1 MRPRG
6 TYDYSGTYRQSAG
19 QPVRRAGAPPMETP
33 GCLPRLLQGF
43 FTAFLVTFALGA
55 LALAVALFGYV
66 YIALQLPPAE
76 ELTSRVASFV
86 STRIYDRN
94 GVLLYEIDDPHGG
107 RRTLVKLSEI
117 SPYLIQATIA
127 TEDANFYQHPG
138 VDPVGLAR
146 AIYRAVQ
153 EREATIGGSTIPQQ
167 LVKLVFLSP
176 ERTIRRKIKEAVLAA
191 EISRRYSKDEILAI
205 YLNEIYYGNRAYG
218 IEAAAEVYFGKRASD
233 LTLAEAALLAGIPQ
247 APAVYDPFA
256 NPKAT
261 RERRSQVLRLMVK
274 NGYITEAEAQ
284 AAEAEPLPTAR
295 MPLDLKAPHFVMYVR
310 QQLEQRYGPE
320 VLYKAG
326 LQVTTTL
333 DYSLQVIAEEQVRQ
347 HVLALGDRHVTNGAL
362 VAIRPATGEV
372 LAMVGSRGFF
382 DPDIDGQVNV
392 AVRPRQ
398 PGSAIKP
405 LTYLAAFE
413 RGWTPATLIWDVET
427 EFPDGANPPYKPV
440 NYDGKF
446 HGPVLVRQALGNSYN
461 VPAVKALQ
469 FVGIPGL
476 LDMARRLGITTL
488 NRQDYGLSLT
498 LGGGEVTLLELTSA
512 YATLANGG
520 VRVPPAVIL
529 RIEDAHGR
537 VLESYS
543 PAREQA
549 VSPQHAYLIT
559 HILADNEARQPTF
572 GPNSVLRLSRPAAVK
587 TGTTNDFRDNWTVGY
602 TPDLAVGV
610 WVGNNDNTPMQN
622 VSGVAG
628 AGPIWHDFMERALTN
643 MPARDFERP
652 AGIVEIEICADSGT
666 IPSEACPQRRME
678 IFAEGQG
685 PLGPEHDFHQ
695 MVAIDVS
702 TGQLATEFC
711 PPELV
716 ERRPMEVY
724 PPEALEWA
732 RANGRPI
739 APTEP
744 CSVHTGPIHLEIFEP
759 KDGHVLLGQ
768 VPIFGVVQVP
778 GLAEFRLEYGEG
790 PAPIGWGHVAG
801 PFYQPVEG
809 GMLAIWDTTA
819 LKDMDYSLRVIARDT
834 AGHTYEARVHVW
846 VQNNQAEET
855 PTPTPT
861 PLPTGEPSPTPSP
874 ILEPTPIVQGLAA
887 ELRWPAERSV
897 VGGLLSVQGSAAG
910 EGLADFRLD
919 YGVGEQPAEWLTLVE
934 SEVPVPAGVLAQ
946 WDTTTVPDG
955 LYTLRLQ
962 VFGREGAVTEVRV
975 RCYVDNTPPAAR
987 ILLPASDQ
995 TIPAGQPLTVQVEV
1009 FDNLGIE
1016 RVEIIVDGQP
1026 ATVLTSAPFEWTW
1039 DAPTSGTHQL
1049 QATAYDL
1056 AGHSAV
1062 SEPITLTIGG

>member
-1 MRPRG
+1 M
-6 TYDYSGTYRQSAG
+6 
-19 QPVRRAGAPPMETP
+19 
-33 GCLPRLLQGF
+33 PRLLQGF

-66 YIALQLPPAE
+66 YIALQLPPPE
-76 ELTSRVASFV
+76 ELTSRAASFV

-94 GVLLYEIDDPHGG
+94 GVLLYEIDDPRGG
-107 RRTLVKLSEI
+107 RRTLAKLSEI

-138 VDPVGLAR
+138 VDPMGLAR
-146 AIYRAVQ
+146 AVYHAIKD
-153 EREATIGGSTIPQQ
+153 REITVGGSTIPQQ

-191 EISRRYSKDEILAI
+191 EISRRYSKDQILEI

-218 IEAAAEVYFGKRASD
+218 IEAAAEVYFGKRAAD

-247 APAVYDPFA
+247 APAVYDPFT
-256 NPKAT
+256 NPEAA

-274 NGYITEAEAQ
+274 NGYITEAQAQ
-284 AAEAEPLPTAR
+284 AAEKEPLPTAR
-295 MPLDLKAPHFVMYVR
+295 VSLDLKAPHFVMYVR

-333 DYSLQVIAEEQVRQ
+333 DYNLQVIAEEQVRQ
-347 HVLALGDRHVTNGAL
+347 HVLALQDRHVTNGAL
-362 VAIRPATGEV
+362 VAIQPATGEV

-413 RGWTPATLIWDVET
+413 KGWTPATLIWDVET
-427 EFPDGANPPYKPV
+427 EFPDGANPPYKPT

-512 YATLANGG
+512 YAVLANGG
-520 VRVPPAVIL
+520 VRVPPATIL

-543 PAREQA
+543 PAGQQV

-559 HILADNEARQPTF
+559 HILADNDARQPTF

-587 TGTTNDFRDNWTVGY
+587 TGTTNDFRDNWTIGY

-628 AGPIWHDFMERALTN
+628 AGPIWHDFMERALAN
-643 MPARDFERP
+643 VPARDFPRP

-666 IPSEACPQRRME
+666 IPSEACPQRRIE

-695 MVAIDVS
+695 MVAIDTS

-732 RANGRPI
+732 RANNRPI

-744 CSVHTGPIHLEIFEP
+744 CSVHTGPVHLAIFEP
-759 KDGHVLLGQ
+759 KDGQTVAGQ

-778 GLAEFRLEYGEG
+778 GLAEFRVEYGEG

-801 PFYQPVEG
+801 PFYQPVDG
-809 GMLAIWDTTA
+809 GMLAVWDTTA
-819 LKDMDYSLRVIARDT
+819 LKDMDYSLRIIALDS
-834 AGHTYEARVHVW
+834 AGHAYEARVHVW
-846 VQNNQAEET
+846 VQNQGLET
-855 PTPTPT
+855 PTPTPE
-861 PLPTGEPSPTPSP
+861 PT
-874 ILEPTPIVQGLAA
+874 LEPTPELTPTPAPTPPALSA
-887 ELRWPAERSV
+887 ELRWPAQMAV

-910 EGLADFRLD
+910 EGFVSYRLE
-919 YGVGEQPAEWLTLVE
+919 YGAGEEPAEWLTLVE
-934 SEVPVPAGVLAQ
+934 SETPVPAGVLAQ

-962 VFGREGAVTEVRV
+962 VVGRNSMIAETSVM
-975 RCYVDNTPPAAR
+975 CSIDNTPPAVR
-987 ILLPASDQ
+987 ILSPAPDSRV
-995 TIPAGQPLTVQVEV
+995 PAGQPLQVKLEAS
-1009 FDNLGIE
+1009 DNLGIG
-1016 RVEIIVDGQP
+1016 RVEILLDGTR
-1026 ATVLTSAPFEWTW
+1026 AAALTSAPFEWSW
-1039 DAPTSGTHQL
+1039 GAPTAGAHQL
-1049 QATAYDL
+1049 QAVAYDL
-1056 AGHSAV
+1056 AGNTTYSAV
-1062 SEPITLTIGG
+1062 IALTVGE